1 VDNVAIM
8 SFNSPHTY
16 KLKSIGGY
24 GCPSAMSLSIQ
35 DLGFWITKWWVITLV
50 LDGEAKTLSKAI

>member
-1 VDNVAIM
+1 MDNGAIM
-8 SFNSPHTY
+8 SLNSPHTY
-16 KLKSIGGY
+16 KLKSISGY
-24 GCPSAMSLSIQ
+24 RHPSAMSLSIQ